1 MGAKYGVIISWSKE
15 DGCYLA
21 EVPEPKGRL
30 QLRRLNIFCFEIIR
44 NLKTLRRFGKEAGNF
59 FFALRIKEL
68 LDGTKR

>member
-1 MGAKYGVIISWSKE
+1 MEITYHWEG
-15 DGCYLA
+15 DYLIPDLKLSDTT
-21 EVPEPKGRL
+21 EYQI

-59 FFALRIKEL
+59 FFALRVKEL